1 MGSVITPQRRRP
13 SGPALELFN
22 GDRLMQAEFHRR
34 YEAQPADERFELIGG
49 VVYMASPLGLPHGTC
64 HTRLSL
70 VLSHYQAATPGT
82 EHADNTTVILGDES
96 EPQPDSL
103 VLILPEYGGQTR
115 LHRKKFI
122 LGAPEFV
129 AEVAH
134 STRAIDLNQKK
145 VDYQRAGVKE
155 YLVVCLEEEELHWFS
170 FKPRRRISPDSR
182 GIYRSQVLPGLWI
195 DGPALLARN
204 SAALLDMLKQG
215 LVTEEHAAFVRRLAA
230 ARGHRDRHA

>member
-1 MGSVITPQRRRP
+1 MGSVITPQRCRP
-13 SGPALELFN
+13 AERAVELFN
-22 GDRLMQAEFHRR
+22 GDRLTQPEFHRR
-34 YEAQPADERFELIGG
+34 YEAQPADDRFELIGG

-64 HTRLSL
+64 HTRLNL
-70 VLSHYQAATPGT
+70 VLSLYQAATLGT
-82 EHADNTTVILGDES
+82 EHADNTTVILGEES

-103 VLILPEYGGQTR
+103 LMILPEYGGQTR
-115 LHRKKFI
+115 LHRKKYI

-145 VDYQRAGVKE
+145 VDYQRGGVKE

-170 FKPRRRISPDSR
+170 FKPRKRLAPDSR
-182 GIYRSQVLPGLWI
+182 GIYRSHVFPGLWL

-204 SAALLDMLKQG
+204 SSRLLHTLEQG
-215 LVTEEHAAFVRRLAA
+215 LATQEHAAFVRRL
-230 ARGHRDRHA
+230 RGRRAGPG

>member
-1 MGSVITPQRRRP
+1 MGSVITPQRRK
-13 SGPALELFN
+13 PAQKAFELFN
-22 GDRLMQAEFHRR
+22 GDRLTQAEFHRR
-34 YEAQPADERFELIGG
+34 YEAQPADDRFELIGG

-70 VLSHYQAATPGT
+70 VLSLYQAATLGT
-82 EHADNTTVILGDES
+82 EHADNTTVILGEES

-103 VLILPEYGGQTR
+103 LMILPEYGGQTR
-115 LHRKKFI
+115 LHRKKYI

-145 VDYQRAGVKE
+145 VDYQRGGVKE

-170 FKPRRRISPDSR
+170 FKPRKRLVPDNR
-182 GIYRSQVLPGLWI
+182 GIFRSLAFPGLWL
-195 DGPALLARN
+195 DGPALLARD
-204 SAALLDMLKQG
+204 AGRLLHALEQG
-215 LVTEEHAAFVRRLAA
+215 LATPEHAAFVRRL
-230 ARGHRDRHA
+230 RGRRVGSG